1 MKSMKIMLSAMLL
14 SLSLGAYAQD
24 EDELLEAAEEETT
37 EASVPTAITAK
48 RFFQRVQFGYTGTSA
63 KYTNNKPSSNDIIT
77 YEKYFLSG
85 ISLGWAGDLRLNQR
99 IPVFFE
105 IGANF
110 NYLTG
115 AYNGQNHYSNS
126 SVRYDWHSRINA
138 FTISIPV
145 GISYQFRDV
154 WKEGLTIAPFAGVYG
169 HFNLVAERG
178 ITMSEEGFNAVTGEI
193 RYNETKP
200 YERRSLM
207 KDDNKT
213 NEGWMHGRTHVGKL
227 FQPGVMVA
235 VNAYYKR
242 YTVGLSYMY
251 DLVPFAQH
259 DSPDGC
265 YQEENGLGGWK
276 VSSGTG
282 CDMKI
287 TTKHNFSITV
297 GYVF

>member
-63 KYTNNKPSSNDIIT
+63 KYTNNNPKREVTTPQS
-77 YEKYFLSG
+77 EKYFLSG

-110 NYLTG
+110 TYHTG
-115 AYNGQNHYSNS
+115 AYDGNDYSNS

-169 HFNLVAERG
+169 RFNLVAERG
-178 ITMSEEGFNAVTGEI
+178 CTWTSEGYNVVTGEK
-193 RYNETKP
+193 TWGP
-200 YERRSLM
+200 DQTYERKSLM
-207 KDDNKT
+207 KYEEDG
-213 NEGWMHGRTHVGKL
+213 GWMEGRSHVGKL
-227 FQPGVMVA
+227 FQPGVMVG

-242 YTVGLSYMY
+242 YTVGLAYMY
-251 DLVPFAQH
+251 DLIPFAQH
-259 DSPDGC
+259 DSPL
-265 YQEENGLGGWK
+265 GLTSKAKDVGGFTQ
-276 VSSGTG
+276 SSGTG

-287 TTKHNFSITV
+287 STSHNFSITV

>member
-48 RFFQRVQFGYTGTSA
+48 RFFQRVQLGYTGTSA
-63 KYTNNKPSSNDIIT
+63 KYTNNKPSGNDIVT

-85 ISLGWAGDLRLNQR
+85 ISLGWAGDLRLNQK

-110 NYLTG
+110 TYHTG
-115 AYNGQNHYSNS
+115 TYNGSNNSRS
-126 SVRYDWHSRINA
+126 SVRYNWHSRINA

-154 WKEGLTIAPFAGVYG
+154 WKEGLTVAPFLGAYG
-169 HFNLVAERG
+169 RFNLVAERG
-178 ITMSEEGFNAVTGEI
+178 RTMTQEG
-193 RYNETKP
+193 YNEILGVSTWP
-200 YERRSLM
+200 AESSYERRSVM
-207 KDDNKT
+207 KDDNQ
-213 NEGWMHGRTHVGKL
+213 NNDGWMHGRTHVGKL

-242 YTVGLSYMY
+242 YTFGLAYMY
-251 DLVPFAQH
+251 DLIPFAQH
-259 DSPDGC
+259 DSPAGTYIED
-265 YQEENGLGGWK
+265 NGLNGYRPK
-276 VSSGTG
+276 SGTG

-287 TTKHNFSITV
+287 STSHNFSITV
-297 GYVF
+297 GYIF